1 MQPEDI
7 LQDKPESG
15 GVSPYL
21 MWGIWLMWLPFFV
34 QPAFALAQMPP
45 SLQKAIAVPGFIL
58 FIGVYL
64 WATWQEAYRVTRA
77 PLMQANSEQ
86 KQWLS
91 VAILIVMSISAPFT
105 QGVWGLGAVVFT
117 SASIAGRLTARQ
129 AALVFG
135 GLMLLD
141 FLLGVLIAAPWATI
155 ALMAFLVPAVGATT
169 ATFSRA
175 FRTNRELRLA
185 RREIARLAVSEERL
199 RFARDLHDLLG
210 HSLSLITLKS
220 ELAEHLISEDPA
232 QAQQEVRD
240 IESAARAALQEVREA
255 VAGYRQTTLAS
266 ELQRAR
272 ELLAAAGIR
281 CIVQNDAGALPPAIE
296 ALLPWVV
303 REGVTNVMRHSRAKQ
318 CVISLAHQPGEICLT
333 VTDDGQGD
341 SRQASSAAL
350 QSGQPGNGLRGMRER
365 VAALG
370 GRCEAG
376 SVGKRG
382 FRLAA
387 MLPLASEEGKRP
399 ATLQIEQA
407 RGVV

>member
-7 LQDKPESG
+7 LQEKQDSG
-15 GVSPYL
+15 GVSPSL

-45 SLQKAIAVPGFIL
+45 SLQKAIAVPGFLL

-64 WATWQEAYRVTRA
+64 WVTWQEAYRVTRS
-77 PLMQANSEQ
+77 PLMQATAEH
-86 KQWLS
+86 KQWLP
-91 VAILIVMSISAPFT
+91 VAILIVLSLSAPFT
-105 QGVWGLGAVVFT
+105 QGAWGLGAVVYT
-117 SASIAGRLTARQ
+117 SASVAGRLAARQ

-141 FLLGVLIAAPWATI
+141 LLLGVLIAAPWATI
-155 ALMAFLVPAVGATT
+155 ALMVFLVPAVGATT

-210 HSLSLITLKS
+210 HSLSLIALKS
-220 ELAEHLISEDPA
+220 ELAEQLIPEDPE
-232 QAQQEVRD
+232 QAQREVHD
-240 IESAARAALQEVREA
+240 IEATARTALQEVREA
-255 VAGYRQTTLAS
+255 VVGYRHTTLAS

-281 CIVQNDAGALPPAIE
+281 CIVLNDVGALPTPIE
-296 ALLPWVV
+296 TLLTWVV
-303 REGVTNVMRHSRAKQ
+303 REGVTNVMRHSRAKH

-341 SRQASSAAL
+341 SRQGSSAAL
-350 QSGQPGNGLRGMRER
+350 HLGQPGNGLRGMRER
-365 VAALG
+365 VETRG

-376 SVGKRG
+376 PAGKHG
-382 FRLAA
+382 FQLAAVLPLEGDRRQA
-387 MLPLASEEGKRP
+387 MLPA
-399 ATLQIEQA
+399 EQA
-407 RGVV
+407 RGAV

>member
-15 GVSPYL
+15 GVSPFL

-34 QPAFALAQMPP
+34 QPSFALAQMPP
-45 SLQKAIAVPGFIL
+45 ALQKAIAVPGFIL

-64 WATWQEAYRVTRA
+64 WATWQEAYRVTRT
-77 PLMQANSEQ
+77 PLMGDNSEK
-86 KQWLS
+86 KQWLPA
-91 VAILIVMSISAPFT
+91 AILIVMSISAPFT
-105 QGVWGLGAVVFT
+105 QGTWGLGAVVFT
-117 SASIAGRLTARQ
+117 SASIAGRLTVRQ
-129 AALVFG
+129 ATLVFG

-141 FLLGVLIAAPWATI
+141 ILLGVLIAAPWATI

-220 ELAEHLISEDPA
+220 ELAEQLISEDPA

-240 IESAARAALQEVREA
+240 IELAARAALQEVREA
-255 VAGYRQTTLAS
+255 VSGYRQTTLAS

-296 ALLPWVV
+296 ALLPWV
-303 REGVTNVMRHSRAKQ
+303 
-318 CVISLAHQPGEICLT
+318 
-333 VTDDGQGD
+333 
-341 SRQASSAAL
+341 
-350 QSGQPGNGLRGMRER
+350 
-365 VAALG
+365 
-370 GRCEAG
+370 
-376 SVGKRG
+376 
-382 FRLAA
+382 
-387 MLPLASEEGKRP
+387 
-399 ATLQIEQA
+399 
-407 RGVV
+407 